1 MDWHQSHR
9 LRSKAL
15 RPQWRVS
22 RNPWLS
28 WAQILPERSRDGS
41 KVLRQTVSPLFP
53 YVVATA
59 LVAVLPLLCWTFRPL
74 FEPVNTGLLYLFPVL
89 ISALWYGLWPSV
101 YAACVG
107 VLAFD
112 YFFIPPI
119 YSYSVSDLRYLIS
132 FGVFLA
138 VGGVTAILASSLKRQ
153 AENSARRENMAAAL
167 LTLSRQMAEADDLD
181 AMMTQVAR
189 HTASTL
195 AMPASVVLPDAA
207 GRLTKVF
214 GNQLAN
220 PPAGVVSDLLAWVY
234 EHGKPVTFG
243 EKTSSELL
251 YLPLLAE
258 HQTYGV
264 LCLGVYG
271 AGLAFSDESTRVA
284 QAIASLTA
292 VAVARWQFQEQAKI
306 AHLSA
311 ESERLRTALLDS
323 LSHELRTP
331 LTTILGAASS
341 LAENPGVLSVTDQAE
356 LLQTL
361 QESAVRMNRLVL
373 NLLSMVR
380 IESGMLSVHPEPCD
394 LGDIVGMA
402 VHQLNDTLR
411 HRPVSVHIPDNTSVK
426 GDEGWLQQ
434 VIVNLLS
441 NAAKYSPPTSPIDI
455 VAERQGETVLLHI
468 KDLGTGID
476 PAEQDRVFDKFYRAH
491 NALHIPGTGL
501 GLAICKS
508 IVQAHQGSIVA
519 HSNWP
524 HGTIVTVS
532 LPADDTEADEEEETW
547 VAKS

>member
-1 MDWHQSHR
+1 
-9 LRSKAL
+9 
-15 RPQWRVS
+15 
-22 RNPWLS
+22 
-28 WAQILPERSRDGS
+28 
-41 KVLRQTVSPLFP
+41 
-53 YVVATA
+53 
-59 LVAVLPLLCWTFRPL
+59 
-74 FEPVNTGLLYLFPVL
+74 
-89 ISALWYGLWPSV
+89 
-101 YAACVG
+101 
-107 VLAFD
+107 
-112 YFFIPPI
+112 
-119 YSYSVSDLRYLIS
+119 
-132 FGVFLA
+132 VFLA

-341 LAENPGVLSVTDQAE
+341 LAENPDVLSVTDQAE

-361 QESAVRMNRLVL
+361 RESAVRMNRLVL

>member
-1 MDWHQSHR
+1 
-9 LRSKAL
+9 
-15 RPQWRVS
+15 
-22 RNPWLS
+22 
-28 WAQILPERSRDGS
+28 
-41 KVLRQTVSPLFP
+41 
-53 YVVATA
+53 
-59 LVAVLPLLCWTFRPL
+59 
-74 FEPVNTGLLYLFPVL
+74 
-89 ISALWYGLWPSV
+89 
-101 YAACVG
+101 

-361 QESAVRMNRLVL
+361 RESAVRMNRLVL